1 MNNVLAIWKKRKTD
15 FLKNLSDKREI
26 PIEQSKD
33 LSPSGSR
40 TRIMYGLAK
49 AYKIAK
55 DGLPSIF
62 SAMHRVLE
70 LP

>member
-1 MNNVLAIWKKRKTD
+1 MIWKKRKTD
-15 FLKNLSDKREI
+15 VLKNLSNKREI

-40 TRIMYGLAK
+40 TRITYGLAK

-55 DGLPSIF
+55 DGLPSFRPIF
-62 SAMHRVLE
+62 SAMDRVLE
-70 LP
+70 FP